1 MIELQL
7 VGVRV
12 ELPTNQPIVL
22 LREREGE
29 RFLPIWIGAVE
40 ATAIAFALQGIVT
53 PRPMTHD
60 LLKNVIE
67 QLNVQVYKIIG
78 ITYRQLDYWAR
89 TKLLEPSIKAAV
101 GSGSQRQYSFTDIVH
116 LKIIKNLLDAGVSL
130 QQTRRAV
137 DFLRTELKQPL
148 EEVTIMSDGHSI
160 YACRSRDE
168 VIDLLAQGQGVFGIA
183 VG

>member
-1 MIELQL
+1 MAGNAIGNDGFRGPQ
-7 VGVRV
+7 VCK
-12 ELPTNQPIVL
+12 IV
-22 LREREGE
+22 
-29 RFLPIWIGAVE
+29 
-40 ATAIAFALQGIVT
+40 
-53 PRPMTHD
+53 
-60 LLKNVIE
+60 
-67 QLNVQVYKIIG
+67 G

-89 TKLLEPSIKAAV
+89 TKLVEPGVRPAE
-101 GSGSQRQYSFTDIVH
+101 GSGSQRLYSFTDIVH

-148 EEVTIMSDGHSI
+148 EEVTILSDGHSI

-183 VG
+183 VGKVYEELQGSVAHLSERRETAQEADTRKVRGG